1 MKSKKFK
8 IAIVVS
14 QFNKEI
20 SDALLNGAMDYIIDV
35 EKKTNKLIYTEIFK
49 VPGAFEIPGM
59 VNLLIKNDA
68 DLDGILTLGSV
79 IKGETAHFE
88 YISESVVHSIANLSI
103 SSNIPIVFGVL
114 TTYDYEQAFKRADV
128 NQLNNGGEVMRTLLD
143 MLEIY
148 SQIKNK

>member
-20 SDALLNGAMDYIIDV
+20 SDALLYGAKSTV
-35 EKKTNKLIYTEIFK
+35 EKRAKKIVDIEIFK
-49 VPGAFEIPGM
+49 VPGAFEIPGI

-88 YISESVVHSIANLSI
+88 YISESVVHSIANISI
-103 SSNIPIVFGVL
+103 SSDIPIVFGVL

-128 NQLNNGGEVMRTLLD
+128 NQLNNGGEVMSTLLD
-143 MLEIY
+143 MLAIY
-148 SQIKNK
+148 SQIKNKR

>member
-20 SDALLNGAMDYIIDV
+20 SDALLNGAKSTV
-35 EKKTNKLIYTEIFK
+35 AKKAKKIVDIEIFK

-88 YISESVVHSIANLSI
+88 YISESVVRSIASISI
-103 SSNIPIVFGVL
+103 SSDIPIVFGVL
-114 TTYDYEQAFKRADV
+114 TTYDYEQAFERADI
-128 NQLNNGGEVMRTLLD
+128 NQLNNGGEVMSTLLD
-143 MLEIY
+143 MLVIY

>member
-8 IAIVVS
+8 IAIVIS

-20 SDALLNGAMDYIIDV
+20 SDALLNGAKSTVIKKAKEIVDV
-35 EKKTNKLIYTEIFK
+35 EIFK

-59 VNLLIKNDA
+59 VNLLIRNDA

-88 YISESVVHSIANLSI
+88 YISESVVRSISNISI
-103 SSNIPIVFGVL
+103 SSDIPIIFGVL
-114 TTYDYEQAFKRADV
+114 TTYNYEQAFKRADV
-128 NQLNNGGEVMRTLLD
+128 KQLNNGGEVMSSLLD
-143 MLEIY
+143 MLAIY
-148 SQIKNK
+148 NQIKNK

>member
-20 SDALLNGAMDYIIDV
+20 SDALLNGAKSTV
-35 EKKTNKLIYTEIFK
+35 EKKAKKIVDIEIFK
-49 VPGAFEIPGM
+49 VPGAFEIPGI

-88 YISESVVHSIANLSI
+88 YISESVVHSIANISI
-103 SSNIPIVFGVL
+103 SSDIPFVFGVL

-128 NQLNNGGEVMRTLLD
+128 NQLNNGGEVMSTLLD
-143 MLEIY
+143 MLAIY

>member
-1 MKSKKFK
+1 MKNRN
-8 IAIVVS
+8 IYIVAGT
-14 QFNKEI
+14 FYKELSSNLI
-20 SDALLNGAMDYIIDV
+20 QGAQGILDSVLDDNNLTII
-35 EKKTNKLIYTEIFK
+35 K

-59 VNLLIKNDA
+59 VKQIIDIHNPDLI
-68 DLDGILTLGSV
+68 ITLGV
-79 IKGETAHFE
+79 LIKGETAHFE

-128 NQLNNGGEVMRTLLD
+128 NQLNNGGEVMSTLLD